1 MIHKGCFFKILIMH
15 LVFISECKN
24 SSNYVKI
31 HQKFIV
37 KSFARFLTSKFFR
50 QTASL
55 KKSFTTLL
63 QIRTMTSL
71 NWNLENLYKC
81 PGFFGEISE
90 EDAKD
95 ILREAFQNGK
105 TNCEGILFLKVRKFL
120 NQILLFSFPPKE
132 TNDFFIDSGKKLLV
146 FMRK

>member
-55 KKSFTTLL
+55 KKSFTTTLL

-90 EDAKD
+90 ENAKD

-105 TNCEGILFLKVRKFL
+105 TRCEGILFLKVRKFL
-120 NQILLFSFPPKE
+120 NQIFLLSFAPKQL
-132 TNDFFIDSGKKLLV
+132 TMYVFIDFCYNLRV
-146 FMRK
+146 

>member
-1 MIHKGCFFKILIMH
+1 MH

-81 PGFFGEISE
+81 PGFFGELSE

-105 TNCEGILFLKVRKFL
+105 TRCEGILFLKVRKFL
-120 NQILLFSFPPKE
+120 NQIFLFSFPPQE
-132 TNDFFIDSGKKLLV
+132 TNNFFIDSGKKLLV